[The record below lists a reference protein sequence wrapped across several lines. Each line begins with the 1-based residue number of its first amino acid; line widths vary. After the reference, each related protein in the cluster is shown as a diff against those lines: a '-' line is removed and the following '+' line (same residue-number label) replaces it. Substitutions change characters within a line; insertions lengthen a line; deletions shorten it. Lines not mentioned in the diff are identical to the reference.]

1 MGGGGEEATL
11 KYFAAA
17 NDACIIDL
25 WFGGN
30 AQKVSGVATLTSTRR
45 TEIKQNLQFFYSFE

>member
-1 MGGGGEEATL
+1 MFMMGGGGEEATL

-30 AQKVSGVATLTSTRR
+30 AQKVSGIATLTSTRR
-45 TEIKQNLQFFYSFE
+45 TEIK